1 MQLPTPLTALRILQ
15 LLLTILV
22 LGLEAYVASW
32 YNSSPFL
39 IACPASVAFL
49 IFVSVWT
56 GLVVLPYVCFA
67 PRYVSTYITHPLTQR

>member
-1 MQLPTPLTALRILQ
+1 MQLPTPLTALRCLQ
-15 LLLTILV
+15 ALLTILV

-39 IACPASVAFL
+39 IPCPASVAFL

-56 GLVVLPYVCFA
+56 GLVVLPYVVFA
-67 PRYVSTYITHPLTQR
+67 PRYVSPPVPCPW